1 MSEVNGKPILKH
13 PCAHSNT
20 QKQPETHTHT
30 HTTTNTHTHNT
41 TKKSR
46 EEKNNPGQ
54 THAHTHTT
62 TSTHTTQQK
71 SAEDLGQGAQHAPEH
86 ARCCH
91 EDIVNVIVALSLP
104 KVTVSYSFI
113 LPAPSF
119 LFCGVPASP
128 LLSALRHPRSRRR
141 RRPFLQHT
149 PGPEAGNRTKNK
161 VRSNTEPNRTKNKV
175 RSKTP

>member
-1 MSEVNGKPILKH
+1 MG
-13 PCAHSNT
+13 
-20 QKQPETHTHT
+20 
-30 HTTTNTHTHNT
+30 
-41 TKKSR
+41 R
-46 EEKNNPGQ
+46 
-54 THAHTHTT
+54 
-62 TSTHTTQQK
+62 
-71 SAEDLGQGAQHAPEH
+71 AEDLGQGAQHAPEH
-86 ARCCH
+86 ERCWH
-91 EDIVNVIVALSLP
+91 KAIVNVIVALSLP